1 MKKLFFGVMML
12 AGIGMLVN
20 TACSSSDEPQSGE
33 TVAVNLTAA
42 LADVAGSR
50 ATGDNVDVLYYAVY
64 TSSKAQ
70 DGVKEVFTA
79 TEVTGSTTSKNSSG
93 NFTLTLDLVKDQT
106 YRVIFWAQNSAC
118 EAYIRGDKLEAVTV
132 NYAKEL
138 TDAFYGQSGVIKPEN
153 VASHTVILT
162 RPFAQLNVN
171 VRDAYKAA
179 QLGYTINSASVTVSE
194 YANVLNLLTGATTTA
209 TGSYTA
215 TAGALTIDGD
225 ASHSLISKL
234 ILPTGNDV
242 TVKAGVN
249 SNNIDIEIPNC
260 PLKANYRTNIDGNW
274 LTSSNSFT
282 VTLGDFAGSNDVPVQ

>member
-1 MKKLFFGVMML
+1 MKKLFLGMML
-12 AGIGMLVN
+12 LAGMLVN

-70 DGVKEVFTA
+70 DGVTEVLTA
-79 TEVTGSTTSKNSSG
+79 TAVTGSTTSKNSSG
-93 NFTLTLDLVKDQT
+93 NFTLTLDLVKNQT
-106 YRVIFWAQNSAC
+106 YRVIFWAQNSTC
-118 EAYIRGDKLEAVTV
+118 EAYTRGDKLETVTV
-132 NYAKEL
+132 DYTKEL
-138 TDAFYGQSGVIKPEN
+138 TDAFTGKSELINTDATVSAN
-153 VASHTVILT
+153 VTLT

-171 VRDAYKAA
+171 VSDAYKAA

-194 YANVLNLLTGATTTA
+194 YANVLNLLDGTKTAA

-215 TAGALTIDGD
+215 TAGALTVTGD

-242 TVKAGVN
+242 TVNAGVN
-249 SNNIDIEIPNC
+249 SNNIAIEIPNC

-282 VTLGDFAGSNDVPVQ
+282 VTLGDFAGNNDVPVPVQ